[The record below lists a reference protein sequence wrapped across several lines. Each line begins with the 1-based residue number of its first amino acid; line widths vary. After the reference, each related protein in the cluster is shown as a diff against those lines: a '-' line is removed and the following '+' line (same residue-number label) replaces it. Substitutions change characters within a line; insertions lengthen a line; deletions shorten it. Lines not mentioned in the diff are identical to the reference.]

1 MTRFREHDE
10 FEARFPEMDV
20 RELRR
25 WKAYW
30 TKHAEL
36 LAPKVRKLAMKR
48 VHRIDAAIARKVRD
62 EDGA

>member
-36 LAPKVRKLAMKR
+36 LARKSASSQ
-48 VHRIDAAIARKVRD
+48 
-62 EDGA
+62 